1 MSATR
6 PWPARLLQVQLALA
20 CLQNVLGADLKAND
34 IEACVVR
41 HDNLA
46 FTRLSADELETQL
59 TALAERDDDIAG
71 RD

>member
-1 MSATR
+1 
-6 PWPARLLQVQLALA
+6 VQLALA